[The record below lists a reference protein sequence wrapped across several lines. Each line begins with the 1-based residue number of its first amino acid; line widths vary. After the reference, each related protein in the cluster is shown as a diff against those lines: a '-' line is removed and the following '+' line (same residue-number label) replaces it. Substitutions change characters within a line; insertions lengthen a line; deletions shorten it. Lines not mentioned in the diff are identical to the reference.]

1 MEATAPNLPLKEG
14 PEMAVMNHHAIGE
27 GSSSREADME
37 VESIL
42 GFKTE
47 NFDNL
52 LQVRRSYEAEMD
64 GVSDGGN
71 GELRTKERSDSTNY
85 QSGAHQRP
93 IALN

>member
-1 MEATAPNLPLKEG
+1 MEATAPKFPSKEG
-14 PEMAVMNHHAIGE
+14 PEIAVMNHRAIGE
-27 GSSSREADME
+27 GSSSQEADME
-37 VESIL
+37 VENIL

-52 LQVRRSYEAEMD
+52 LQARRSYEAEME
-64 GVSDGGN
+64 GVSDGN
-71 GELRTKERSDSTNY
+71 GELQTKERSDSTNY

>member
-1 MEATAPNLPLKEG
+1 MEATAPKLPLKEG